1 VQEHELE
8 LSVGDVVRIGSYT
21 VTVIDVDGPEVSFRI
36 DSLESDEI
44 EIGACEAGVRLS
56 R

>member
-1 VQEHELE
+1 MQEHELE
-8 LSVGDVVRIGSYT
+8 LSVGDVVRIGTYT

-36 DSLESDEI
+36 DSEEPNEI
-44 EIGACEAGVRLS
+44 EIACCEAALRVS